1 MEHLIQTTYSD
12 ENVIIG
18 ISFVTLNQ
26 FWIMLVDL
34 EQHHICRGSTGG
46 VGHVAEHQDLRGKS
60 HKEILGREFAII
72 NETMARKK
80 PFKKGPTKKLQRETT
95 KEQPLF
101 HVGVPSE
108 DREVTKKKKGYG
120 DDLKRVGFDISLLPN

>member
-1 MEHLIQTTYSD
+1 MHVQKIYP
-12 ENVIIG
+12 NH
-18 ISFVTLNQ
+18 TLSITQ
-26 FWIMLVDL
+26 S
-34 EQHHICRGSTGG
+34 QPTHK
-46 VGHVAEHQDLRGKS
+46 GKS